1 MSKIDFWKDI
11 EGYDKYTYSTDRGK
25 KRIEEMEKYFKQ
37 IKPFL
42 SGGKSFLKGKILD
55 IGCGGGIFSF
65 WLETKGYTA
74 VGIDNNK
81 SMIKIALGEKKKHKF
96 KTKFIHG
103 DAETVK
109 IDGRFDSFLN
119 LGNTLPTIP
128 LISFVNILKNLDKNL
143 KERGFVIISYN
154 DSLKSFLK
162 REPYFIFTSKDLV
175 NIYGNYSNS
184 DNSIELIS
192 ISFKGRGMIKT
203 KFYLW
208 SSHTLQALM
217 WALGFKLVE
226 RIDAVAE
233 DATILDTYQK
243 M

>member
-1 MSKIDFWKDI
+1 MVKIDYWKDI
-11 EGYDKYTYSTDRGK
+11 EGYDKYSYSTDRGK

-42 SGGKSFLKGKILD
+42 IGDKSFLKGRVLD
-55 IGCGGGIFSF
+55 IGCGGGTFSY
-65 WLETKGYTA
+65 WLETKGYSV
-74 VGIDNNK
+74 VGIDINK
-81 SMIKIALGEKKKHKF
+81 NMIKIALGEKKKHQF

-103 DAETVK
+103 NAETFEVN
-109 IDGRFDSFLN
+109 GRFDSFLF
-119 LGNTLPTIP
+119 LGNTLGTIP
-128 LISFVNILKNLDKNL
+128 LISFVNILKNLNKNL
-143 KERGFVIISYN
+143 KEKGFVIVNYN

-162 REPYFIFTSKDLV
+162 GKPYFIFTSKDLL
-175 NIYGNYSNS
+175 NIYGNYSDFN
-184 DNSIELIS
+184 NSIELIS

-208 SSHTLQALM
+208 SSHMLQALM

-226 RIDAVAE
+226 RINTVTE
-233 DATILDTYQK
+233 NTTTLDMYQK